1 MPRNSSGVYSLP
13 QAAFVPNSVISSS
26 AVNSN
31 FSDIAVA
38 LTGSLPVNGSTGM
51 TGQFL
56 STSGNVGAPG
66 LAFASDTNT
75 GFYLA
80 GTHQI
85 GWAANGA
92 LAATLNS
99 DKSTTWQGGA
109 TWNGNTLTN
118 GTATWN
124 GNTLTNGTFGVIGV
138 STFVGNVGI
147 NGSTFLTGLLTVS
160 STASIVGK
168 LTLTSTDSMAIPN
181 G

>member
-1 MPRNSSGVYSLP
+1 MPRNSSGVFSLA
-13 QAAFVPNSVISSS
+13 QAAFVPNTVISSS
-26 AVNSN
+26 AINSDLA
-31 FSDIAVA
+31 DIATA

-118 GTATWN
+118 GT
-124 GNTLTNGTFGVIGV
+124 FGVIGV